1 MKKVRS
7 VRFKDNGK
15 TYYFDPADTPIKTGD
30 YVIVETARGVECGEV
45 VQGVKEIA
53 DSAVPKALKPITR
66 MADSVDVRRM
76 RQNREDEKRAYHTCQ
91 ECIARHG
98 LEMKL
103 VEAEYTLDRS
113 KIMFYFTADGE
124 LAADNL
130 DDLGMAAIGK
140 LFGGLAGGKVGTIE
154 YGALNELVLL
164 QVGDRLLDGA
174 LVDIGL
180 TDDDGGVEV
189 MGHAA
194 KLLDLGSCQCHGFSL
209 SMYGAPRDG
218 ALIYVSCPTIAQER
232 RGVGRVCPVQK
243 ECGCRVGEQCGL

>member
-1 MKKVRS
+1 MS
-7 VRFKDNGK
+7 VRIARTLASLMYAGSPDRWLLDELNLL
-15 TYYFDPADTPIKTGD
+15 D
-30 YVIVETARGVECGEV
+30 VLARGLAI
-45 VQGVKEIA
+45 Q
-53 DSAVPKALKPITR
+53 R
-66 MADSVDVRRM
+66 
-76 RQNREDEKRAYHTCQ
+76 
-91 ECIARHG
+91 
-98 LEMKL
+98 
-103 VEAEYTLDRS
+103 
-113 KIMFYFTADGE
+113 E

-140 LFGGLAGGKVGTIE
+140 LFGGLAGGKAGTIE

-174 LVDIGL
+174 LVDVGL
-180 TDDDGGVEV
+180 ADDDGGVEV

-243 ECGCRVGEQCGL
+243 ECGCRVGDQCGL

>member
-1 MKKVRS
+1 M
-7 VRFKDNGK
+7 
-15 TYYFDPADTPIKTGD
+15 
-30 YVIVETARGVECGEV
+30 YVGSPDCWLLDELNLLDVLARGLAI
-45 VQGVKEIA
+45 Q
-53 DSAVPKALKPITR
+53 R
-66 MADSVDVRRM
+66 
-76 RQNREDEKRAYHTCQ
+76 
-91 ECIARHG
+91 
-98 LEMKL
+98 
-103 VEAEYTLDRS
+103 
-113 KIMFYFTADGE
+113 E

-140 LFGGLAGGKVGTIE
+140 LFGGLAGGKAGTIE

-180 TDDDGGVEV
+180 ADDDGGVEV

-243 ECGCRVGEQCGL
+243 ECGCRVGEQRGLQADVYGSRKRSMDGSKRPASMQ